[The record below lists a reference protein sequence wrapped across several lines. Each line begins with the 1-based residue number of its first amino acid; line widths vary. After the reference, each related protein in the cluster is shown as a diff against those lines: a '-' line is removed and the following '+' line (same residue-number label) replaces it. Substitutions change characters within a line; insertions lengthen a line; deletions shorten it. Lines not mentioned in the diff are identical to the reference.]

1 VNKGEILP
9 AIPID
14 DPTQKDRLLALEK
27 LSPSKIEPA
36 AIKRAIRK
44 ECHGPWIEKALAV
57 WQTEAYDSAYL
68 YFWNRAMAD
77 LRTKVM
83 AYGKE
88 HLEAIIKKEIQDER
102 DLINILDDKN
112 LIDHCFELGIISEE
126 AWFFLHKARE
136 IRNHYSLAH
145 QFDAPI
151 DPIEALNIIKNCIK
165 YVLAHQVPSPG
176 INLKNLLKK
185 LQTEDVSSS
194 ISEFEA
200 TYREQSSKI
209 VNITLNRLFD
219 DFIKEKSNHIYI
231 NNILTLAPILWKLAD
246 SSTKSR
252 IGRAIAKLR
261 TEADSMTN
269 KQALIFIKRVDG
281 FKFVPESIRVAI
293 FTTAAEKLYEACQG
307 IDNFH
312 NEPIYAKEL
321 YELGDVIPS
330 SAIDQCTRAVF
341 LSYIG
346 NQYGYSWGA
355 EYYNKQMIKSWNS
368 QNISSLMDALD
379 NDLIIIGRLDSEGP
393 ASRFKNVL
401 HMIIDVPR
409 DKRIDKKIDMY
420 EKMNTKALA
429 KHFFNKY
436 TSKFKKR

>member
-1 VNKGEILP
+1 MNKGEILP
-9 AIPID
+9 ATPID
-14 DPTQKDRLLALEK
+14 DPAQKDRLLALKK
-27 LSPSKIEPA
+27 LSHSKIEPA
-36 AIKRAIRK
+36 TIKRAIRK
-44 ECHGPWIEKALAV
+44 ECHGPWIEKALDV
-57 WQTEAYDSAYL
+57 WQIEAYDSACL

-88 HLEAIIKKEIQDER
+88 HLEAIIKKEIHDER

-145 QFDAPI
+145 QFDALL

-231 NNILTLAPILWKLAD
+231 NNILTLAPVLWELAD

-252 IGRAIAKLR
+252 IGRVIAKLR
-261 TEADSMTN
+261 TEADSMAN
-269 KQALIFIKRVDG
+269 KQALIFIKKVDG

-293 FTTAAEKLYEACQG
+293 FTSAAEKLYEACQG

-312 NEPIYAKEL
+312 NEPRYAKEL

-346 NQYGYSWGA
+346 NQYGCSWGA